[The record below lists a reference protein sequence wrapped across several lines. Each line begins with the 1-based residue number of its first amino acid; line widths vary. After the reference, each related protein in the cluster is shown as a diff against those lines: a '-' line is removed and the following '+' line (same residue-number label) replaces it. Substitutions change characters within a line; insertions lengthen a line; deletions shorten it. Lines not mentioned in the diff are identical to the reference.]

1 MKRNT
6 TIALA
11 AVLLLILG
19 TGGWIVAYKGYKKYQ
34 ARQNQEFRYEGTM
47 GKPAQGFQLD
57 AFKRH
62 LLRDDAIEHVIVE
75 QKLVDAWGLDDLE
88 AAKIRMRSKSDV
100 NLVNA
105 ELKVS
110 YQDKNKQI
118 AHDILKAIVQ
128 RYYEQ
133 LQAAEKDQ

>member
-11 AVLLLILG
+11 AVLLLVLG
-19 TGGWIVAYKGYKKYQ
+19 SGGLFVAYKGYKKYQ

-47 GKPAQGFQLD
+47 GKAAEGFQVE

-62 LLRDDAIEHVIVE
+62 LLKDDALEHVITE
-75 QKLVDAWGLDDLE
+75 QKLIDLWGLDDME
-88 AAKIRMRSKSDV
+88 AAKIRIRAKFEV
-100 NLVNA
+100 KLENA
-105 ELKVS
+105 EVKVS
-110 YQDKNKQI
+110 YQDNNKQI

-128 RYYEQ
+128 RHYEQ
-133 LQAAEKDQ
+133 LQAAGKA

>member
-11 AVLLLILG
+11 AVLLLVLG
-19 TGGWIVAYKGYKKYQ
+19 SGGLFVAYKGYKKYQ

-47 GKPAQGFQLD
+47 GKAAEGFQVE

-62 LLRDDAIEHVIVE
+62 LLKDDALEHVITE
-75 QKLVDAWGLDDLE
+75 QKLIDLWGLDDME
-88 AAKIRMRSKSDV
+88 AAKIRIRAKFEV
-100 NLVNA
+100 ELENA
-105 ELKVS
+105 EVKVS

-128 RYYEQ
+128 RHYEQ
-133 LQAAEKDQ
+133 LQAAGKA

>member
-19 TGGWIVAYKGYKKYQ
+19 SGGLFVAYKGYKKYQ
-34 ARQNQEFRYEGTM
+34 ARQNQEFRYEGSM
-47 GKPAQGFQLD
+47 GKAAEGFQLE

-62 LLRDDAIEHVIVE
+62 LLRDDAIEHVIKE
-75 QKLVDAWGLDDLE
+75 QKLIDLWGLEDIE
-88 AAKIRMRSKSDV
+88 EAKIRIRSKFDV
-100 NLVNA
+100 KLDNA
-105 ELKVS
+105 EVKVS
-110 YQDKNKQI
+110 YQDKNKQT

-133 LQAAEKDQ
+133 LQAAEKA

>member
-11 AVLLLILG
+11 AVLLLVLG
-19 TGGWIVAYKGYKKYQ
+19 SGGLFVAYKGYKKYQ

-47 GKPAQGFQLD
+47 GKAAEGFQVE

-62 LLRDDAIEHVIVE
+62 LLKDDALEHVITE
-75 QKLVDAWGLDDLE
+75 QKLIDLGGLDDME
-88 AAKIRMRSKSDV
+88 AAKIRIRAKFEV
-100 NLVNA
+100 ELENA
-105 ELKVS
+105 EVKVS
-110 YQDKNKQI
+110 YQDKSKQI

-128 RYYEQ
+128 RHYEQ
-133 LQAAEKDQ
+133 LQAAGKA

>member
-11 AVLLLILG
+11 AVLLLVLG
-19 TGGWIVAYKGYKKYQ
+19 SGGLFVAYKGYKKYQ

-47 GKPAQGFQLD
+47 GKAAEGFQVE

-62 LLRDDAIEHVIVE
+62 LLKDDALEHVITE
-75 QKLVDAWGLDDLE
+75 QKLIDLLGLDDME
-88 AAKIRMRSKSDV
+88 AAKIRIRAKFEV
-100 NLVNA
+100 KLENA
-105 ELKVS
+105 EVKVS

-128 RYYEQ
+128 RHYEQ
-133 LQAAEKDQ
+133 LQEAGKA

>member
-19 TGGWIVAYKGYKKYQ
+19 TGGLFVAYKGYKKYQ

-47 GKPAQGFQLD
+47 GKPSEGFQLD

-62 LLRDDAIEHVIVE
+62 LLRDDVLEHVIVE
-75 QKLVDAWGLDDLE
+75 HKLQGAWGLNDAE
-88 AAKIRMRSKSDV
+88 AAKIRMRSKFDV
-100 NLVNA
+100 RLVDA
-105 ELKVS
+105 EVKVS
-110 YQDKNKQI
+110 YRDKNQEI
-118 AHDILKAIVQ
+118 AHNILKAIVQ

-133 LQAAEKDQ
+133 LKAGEKDE